1 MASDPDSPPG
11 GGPLSILVAFR
22 RQDQLDIE
30 NLLAAFRSQ
39 LDLELIRREWL
50 TIAEAED
57 ERMVQFEDMVQPF
70 HRPN

>member
-1 MASDPDSPPG
+1 MADVSEST
-11 GGPLSILVAFR
+11 PLSILVAFR

-57 ERMVQFEDMVQPF
+57 ERMVQFEDTVQSF